1 MQQGLKSEG
10 TNKSKSS
17 EGIKKV
23 SSVQVEVS
31 KEEEASGRADGEGE
45 TDTED
50 DEVHKCSSCQIIGQ
64 SYLSLSPPPTPPL
77 SLSFFPPPLFLPLS
91 LSLSTF
97 FTNERL
103 TFQVLLW
110 PEQVKRTVS

>member
-10 TNKSKSS
+10 TNKFKSS

-64 SYLSLSPPPTPPL
+64 SYLSLSPPLPPPPSL
-77 SLSFFPPPLFLPLS
+77 SLSSLPPSFSLS